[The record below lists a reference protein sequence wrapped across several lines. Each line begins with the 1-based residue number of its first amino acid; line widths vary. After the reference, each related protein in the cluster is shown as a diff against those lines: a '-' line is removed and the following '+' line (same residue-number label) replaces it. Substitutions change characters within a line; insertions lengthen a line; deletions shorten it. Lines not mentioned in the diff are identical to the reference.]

1 MNKKK
6 KRKSLYLFLGSK
18 LAYRVLVLIFIAQM
32 VSFLTISIILS
43 SMFLFGGWKF
53 DGGHRPIPPLLILI
67 IGCLIALLVG
77 FVFSSKISDRIL
89 KPISD
94 LKVAADKVAKG
105 DFNVT
110 IKYNVEEG
118 EIAELINNFNYMTSE
133 LKKNS
138 MLRNDFISNVSHEFK
153 TPLSTIQGY
162 ATLLQDETLSD
173 EERKKYIDVIIQS
186 TGTLTT
192 LVSDILKISKLDNNK
207 VVVEKDNYQ
216 LDEQLREVI
225 LSLESKWS
233 EKDIELEIELEQV
246 LINSDKSLLS
256 NVWSNLLSN
265 AIKFTP
271 KGGKIAVDLRIE
283 DGYAR
288 ISIKDNGVGIS
299 KENIPYIFDK
309 FFQAD
314 RSHHDEGNGLGLSLV
329 KRILSL
335 LNSKITV
342 ESELNEGTEFVV
354 LIPLEWI

>member
-1 MNKKK
+1 MNKRK
-6 KRKSLYLFLGSK
+6 KRTLFSILGSK
-18 LAYRVLVLIFIAQM
+18 LVYRVLALIVIAQM
-32 VSFLTISIILS
+32 ISFVTISLILS

-67 IGCLIALLVG
+67 IGTLIALCMG
-77 FVFSSKISDRIL
+77 FVLTSKISERIL
-89 KPISD
+89 KPIKD
-94 LKVAADKVAKG
+94 LKNAADKVAKG
-105 DFNVT
+105 NFNVS
-110 IKYNVEEG
+110 IEYNSQEG

-162 ATLLQDETLSD
+162 ATLLQDESLSE
-173 EERKKYIDVIIQS
+173 EERKKYVGFIIQS
-186 TGTLTT
+186 TSTLTT

-207 VVVEKDNYQ
+207 VIVEKDNYQ

-225 LSLESKWS
+225 LSLENKWS
-233 EKDIELEIELEQV
+233 EKEIELEIELEQV
-246 LINSDKSLLS
+246 LINSDKSLLF

-271 KGGKIAVDLRIE
+271 KNGKIAIDLRIE
-283 DGYAR
+283 DGFAR
-288 ISIKDNGVGIS
+288 VLIKDDGIGIS
-299 KENIPYIFDK
+299 KENLPYIFDK

-329 KRILSL
+329 KKILSL
-335 LNSKITV
+335 LNSKISV
-342 ESELNEGTEFVV
+342 ESELNKGTEFVV
-354 LIPLEWI
+354 FVPLQ